1 MNLKESI
8 RKVLKEETED
18 FITCLPLFRDFK
30 LPDDN
35 VKIRDEKWY
44 ATNMDKFF
52 WQVIDFVDYPLD
64 NDYKRIR
71 NIFLNLHRYCG
82 IDSDVFLA
90 LKTCFYSKIEALEKK
105 WGDDIYNV
113 GDDSWGDLRSEIVSR
128 GEDFYNRAMYDFDM
142 VQRMANNE
150 DYTESFQYAFPYHNE
165 LS

>member
-1 MNLKESI
+1 M
-8 RKVLKEETED
+8 REETED
-18 FITCLPLFRDFK
+18 FITCLPLFKDFK

-44 ATNMDKFF
+44 AVHMDKFF

-71 NIFLNLHRYCG
+71 NIFLNLNRYCG
-82 IDSDVFLA
+82 IDSDVILA

-128 GEDFYNRAMYDFDM
+128 GKDFYNRAMSDFDM

-150 DYTESFQYAFPYHNE
+150 DYTESFQYSFPYHNE